1 LLVSNVC
8 GIHATGKGF
17 LTLLEASGQILDWR
31 LVEGLDAPLGMARLA
46 DRLYLVDNN
55 RLKIFRW
62 PGYELLETIELQT
75 SVANESR
82 LR

>member
-1 LLVSNVC
+1 
-8 GIHATGKGF
+8 
-17 LTLLEASGQILDWR
+17 
-31 LVEGLDAPLGMARLA
+31 VEGLDAPLGMARLA